1 VCFSRGADNK
11 EVIIDRPI
19 GLATNYE
26 TYQRNR
32 QSNQTIVKAGGVNAG
47 GPSAIPL
54 LPLGTQKK
62 SYLIF
67 IQQINFENCIIQNM
81 AYYTYH
87 FKS

>member
-47 GPSAIPL
+47 GPSGNPL
-54 LPLGTQKK
+54 LPSGTEKK
-62 SYLIF
+62 PYSILT
-67 IQQINFENCIIQNM
+67 QQINFEKKYCLL
-81 AYYTYH
+81 YLP
-87 FKS
+87 F